1 MMYGIIIKGVTEYSF
16 KVTKEDIM
24 RNKLIL
30 SLTVAV
36 ILSASLSGC
45 GDKARD
51 VALNAAESVVQML
64 SGKVTGEIGATYATQ
79 WFRFTIESINET
91 SEYAGYLAEEGYT
104 LYDVLITETGT
115 FEEASPMGTFDF
127 YMDAPS
133 FDDYVYPLDPI
144 SDEMMP
150 LEFDLGP
157 RETVEYHMVYEVP
170 MDSVG
175 LKIMFTEVDEDE
187 NEGVTFNIPIE

>member
-1 MMYGIIIKGVTEYSF
+1 
-16 KVTKEDIM
+16 M
-24 RNKLIL
+24 RNKFLL
-30 SLTVAV
+30 SLIVTV
-36 ILSASLSGC
+36 ILSISLSGC
-45 GDKARD
+45 GDTARN

-64 SGKVTGEIGATYATQ
+64 SGKVTGEIGTTYATQ
-79 WFRFTIESINET
+79 WFKFTIISIEEM
-91 SEYAGYLAEEGYT
+91 SEYEGYAAEEGYT

-133 FDDYVYPLDPI
+133 FEDFVFPLDPI

-187 NEGVTFNIPIE
+187 NEGVTFNIPID